1 MRIRNHAGMYVV
13 KFLGEYRIQDGA
25 GNILGS
31 RASDNAHFKNAE
43 RVLMEGVAPY
53 KDSLGF
59 VWSTKSSADIAL
71 ATVAKR
77 NLK

>member
-1 MRIRNHAGMYVV
+1 MKTRNHAGMTVV
-13 KFLGEYRIQDGA
+13 KFLGEHRIQDGS

-31 RASDNAHFKNAE
+31 GASDNAHFKNAE
-43 RVLMEGVAPY
+43 RVLLEGEAPH

-59 VWSTKSSADIAL
+59 VWSTKSSADLAL